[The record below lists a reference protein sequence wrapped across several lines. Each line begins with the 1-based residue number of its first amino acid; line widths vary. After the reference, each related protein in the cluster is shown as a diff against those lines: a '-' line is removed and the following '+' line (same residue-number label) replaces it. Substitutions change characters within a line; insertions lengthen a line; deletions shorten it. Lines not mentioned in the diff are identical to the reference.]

1 MNGPAS
7 TSTPE
12 GLSIAV
18 DRDADVP
25 IGVQIAWTIR
35 ARIGDG
41 TFAPGQRLPGLRAL
55 ADATGVNFN
64 TARAV
69 YQRLESDGLVDSRRG
84 AGTFVASTAGVLPR
98 VERIAAGAAQEAHA
112 SGIDPR
118 DVAAVLYS
126 SHERGAQVDA
136 ERERR
141 QLLR

>member
-1 MNGPAS
+1 MGDTAATTTLDN
-7 TSTPE
+7 
-12 GLSIAV
+12 LRIAV

-84 AGTFVASTAGVLPR
+84 AGTFVTSTAGVLPR
-98 VERIAAGAAQEAHA
+98 V
-112 SGIDPR
+112 
-118 DVAAVLYS
+118 
-126 SHERGAQVDA
+126 
-136 ERERR
+136 
-141 QLLR
+141 